1 MRQIMRNLY
10 WKLFLFFWL
19 AITLMIFSSAWFT
32 SELAGEV
39 SADYQTQGLLKDSAN
54 AAAIIYQTGNMAAL
68 KAWLYYLK
76 TQHGIDAFLTQQTD
90 QNHLVF
96 LGEPLFE
103 SQEERLYHQKAIRE
117 KLVHMPLPLQ
127 KPLREGDVLVSS
139 PIAEKNNIYRLILA
153 KPPVTQSLF
162 AANWQTLLIRLLF
175 ASFISGIIC
184 YILSRYLTK
193 PLAMLRS
200 AARKIGSGQ
209 LSIRVLPKIG
219 KRRDEIYELA
229 SEFDLMTKQ
238 LELSTASQQRLLR
251 YISHELRSPLARL
264 RVALELLRKRLGP
277 QIPTTELNRMSLE
290 SERLNELIH
299 EILTLARLDLPKQN
313 QRFVL
318 VNLTELLKDVINDV
332 NFEIQKTPLKVSITS
347 KEFYQIMGNPH
358 VLRSAFENI
367 IRNAITHA
375 KTNVDVG
382 LSLKNHPKAG
392 VLITIRDYGKG
403 IVKEDLPKL
412 FEPFYRTETSQKGY
426 GLGLTIVKKTIKLH
440 HGTIQ
445 MTNHPQGGL
454 LVSIFLPTS
463 LHPKK

>member
-1 MRQIMRNLY
+1 MKLIMRNLY

-32 SELAGEV
+32 SELAGEA
-39 SADYQTQGLLKDSAN
+39 SADYRTQGVLKDSAN

-103 SQEERLYHQKAIRE
+103 SQAERLSHQKAIRN
-117 KLVHMPLPLQ
+117 KLGHIPLPLQ

-153 KPPVTQSLF
+153 KPPLAQPLF
-162 AANWQTLLIRLLF
+162 ATNWKTLMVRLLF

-193 PLAMLRS
+193 PLAMLQN

-209 LSIRVLPKIG
+209 LNIRVLPKIG
-219 KRRDEIYELA
+219 NRRDEIYELA

-238 LELSTASQQRLLR
+238 LERSIASQQRLLR

-264 RVALELLRKRLGP
+264 RVALELLHKRLGT
-277 QIPTTELNRMSLE
+277 QIPATELNRIWLE
-290 SERLNELIH
+290 SDRLNELIH
-299 EILTLARLDLPKQN
+299 EILILARLDLPKQN

-318 VNLTELLKDVINDV
+318 VNLTELLKEVISDV
-332 NFEIQKTPLKVSITS
+332 NFEIQNTPLHVSIHA
-347 KEFYQIMGNPH
+347 QGLCQVMGNPH
-358 VLRSAFENI
+358 TLRSAFENL
-367 IRNAITHA
+367 IRNAIKHG
-375 KTNVDVG
+375 KTDVDVG
-382 LSLKNHPKAG
+382 ISFISNLNNSG
-392 VLITIRDYGKG
+392 VRITIRDYGQG
-403 IVKEDLPKL
+403 IDKKELPHL
-412 FEPFYRTETSQKGY
+412 FEPFYRTDTTQKGY

-440 HGTIQ
+440 HGTIHI
-445 MTNHPQGGL
+445 TNHSKGGL
-454 LVSIFLPTS
+454 FVNIFLPT
-463 LHPKK
+463 PKQMK

>member
-1 MRQIMRNLY
+1 MRNLY

>member
-1 MRQIMRNLY
+1 MRNLY

-39 SADYQTQGLLKDSAN
+39 SADYRTQGLLKDSAN
-54 AAAIIYQTGNMAAL
+54 AAAIIYQTGNMEAL

-103 SQEERLYHQKAIRE
+103 SQEERLEHQKVIRN

-153 KPPVTQSLF
+153 KPPIPQSLF
-162 AANWQTLLIRLLF
+162 AANWQSLVFRLLF

-193 PLAMLRS
+193 PLAMLQN

-209 LSIRVLPKIG
+209 LNIRVLPKIG

-238 LELSTASQQRLLR
+238 LEHSTASQQRLLR

-264 RVALELLRKRLGP
+264 RVALELLHKRLGS
-277 QIPTTELNRMSLE
+277 QIPTTELNRMALE

-313 QRFVL
+313 QQFVS
-318 VNLTELLKDVINDV
+318 VNVTELLKDVVNDV
-332 NFEIQKTPLKVSITS
+332 NFEIQKTSLKVSIKS
-347 KEFYQIMGNPH
+347 RGFYQIMGNPH

-375 KTNVDVG
+375 KTNVDVELFFKRHPEAG
-382 LSLKNHPKAG
+382 L
-392 VLITIRDYGKG
+392 LITIRDYGKG
-403 IVKEDLPKL
+403 IMEKDLPKL
-412 FEPFYRTETSQKGY
+412 FEPFYRTDTVQKGY

-440 HGTIQ
+440 QGTIQ
-445 MTNHPQGGL
+445 MRNHPEGGL

-463 LHPKK
+463 PQQLKN